1 MSELKSDFS
10 KINVKCKFGNGD
22 LDETLNDISSI
33 IMKKHNQMK
42 KIKTMIQEKK
52 QRCVLNIQIVI

>member
-42 KIKTMIQEKK
+42 KIKTMI
-52 QRCVLNIQIVI
+52 